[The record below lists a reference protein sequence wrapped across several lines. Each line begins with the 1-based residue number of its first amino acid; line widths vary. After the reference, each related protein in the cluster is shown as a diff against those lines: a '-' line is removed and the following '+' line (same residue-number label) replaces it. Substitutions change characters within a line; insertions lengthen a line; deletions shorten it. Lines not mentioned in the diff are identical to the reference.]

1 MSSPDHVP
9 GSKPAGRQAVS
20 DPGGPRTPMRKQVV
34 SLVLLPV
41 LLGLVAGV
49 LVSAAAW
56 VFEDLALNSLV
67 QSTSIWIGLVP
78 FAALPLSGLALW
90 FVAGTF
96 WPSTNELYILN
107 ANTPEKRMPVG
118 EIPGRV
124 LAGGVTAGCGGAQG
138 LESPSASIG
147 SAVGTVLEQR
157 AGRWI
162 PSQHHGFLMMS
173 GASAGIA
180 AIFSSPAVGALYG
193 LEVPYRRGL
202 DPRPILP
209 AAIAAGVAVLVR
221 WLMVGLDPLIP
232 QAGGGVRLDW
242 TVVLLGLLLA
252 VVCGLGA
259 RLFAVGANTARSLR
273 RRTSPIRSA
282 LIGSFLLVGI
292 AYLGWSVSSQWV
304 TLGPGHAMFDWAT
317 HESRAIH
324 LLLIVLVIHALATMT
339 CVFGGGGGGVFT
351 SLAAT
356 GALLG
361 CSADLVPGV
370 SAPEYFLPMI
380 GAACLLSAAYRI
392 PIAGW
397 LMIVEWGGGLEAM
410 LLGAVCVWVS
420 KLCVGSITIAP
431 AQAPRYE
438 RAPQVV

>member
-1 MSSPDHVP
+1 MPAEEGRSRP
-9 GSKPAGRQAVS
+9 GSTRSIGKQAI
-20 DPGGPRTPMRKQVV
+20 

-41 LLGLVAGV
+41 LLGLIAGT
-49 LVSAAAW
+49 LVSLAAW

-67 QSTSIWIGLVP
+67 QSTSIWIGLIP
-78 FAALPLSGLALW
+78 FAALPLSSLALW

-147 SAVGTVLEQR
+147 SAVGTVLERR
-157 AGRWI
+157 ASRWI
-162 PSQHHGFLMMS
+162 PAQHHGFLMMS

-193 LEVPYRRGL
+193 LEVPYRRGF

-209 AAIAAGVAVLVR
+209 AVLAAGVAVLVR
-221 WLMVGLDPLIP
+221 WLTVGLDPLIP
-232 QAGGGVRLDW
+232 QASAGVRIEW
-242 TVVLLGLLLA
+242 SVVVIGLLLA
-252 VVCGLGA
+252 VGCGLGA

-273 RRTSPIRSA
+273 KRTSPIRSA

-317 HESRAIH
+317 HEPRAVH

-361 CSADLVPGV
+361 CGADLIPGGA
-370 SAPEYFLPMI
+370 APEYFFPMI

-397 LMIVEWGGGLEAM
+397 LMIVEWGGGIEAM
-410 LLGAVCVWVS
+410 VLGAVFVLVS
-420 KLCVGSITIAP
+420 KACTGSITIAP
-431 AQAPRYE
+431 AQSARYE
-438 RAPQVV
+438 RATRLD